1 MFTTYANNT
10 HSRIRGIIMTA
21 NHQAAKM
28 KGFNAAVRSLDANIA
43 LLLGQNPD
51 FIELFWLD
59 GCGEAYMVNQ
69 GFSKDVIKA
78 NKAAVLN
85 YPDRDTH
92 IQLLKTRHGV

>member
-1 MFTTYANNT
+1 MFTTYTTNT
-10 HSRIRGIIMTA
+10 TSRIKEVIMAT
-21 NHQAAKM
+21 NQQVAKR
-28 KGFNAAVRSLDANIA
+28 KGFNSAVRSLDANIA
-43 LLLGQNPD
+43 LLLGQNPA

-69 GFSKDVIKA
+69 GFSKDVIEA

>member
-1 MFTTYANNT
+1 MFTTYTTNTDARIKEVIMSANQ
-10 HSRIRGIIMTA
+10 
-21 NHQAAKM
+21 QAAKM
-28 KGFNAAVRSLDANIA
+28 KGFNSAVRSLDANIA

-69 GFSKDVIKA
+69 GFSKDVIEA

-85 YPDRDTH
+85 HPDRDTH